1 MISAPMMASNRSIL
15 ARTKAILNVS
25 SPNETYWSRVDTI
38 VNAAA
43 AHGISI
49 LFDTWETGALMP
61 LARANGDSKMRSFG
75 AFLGNRYKNVPNI
88 LWITGNDFQ
97 TWTDPGDNDLMQNLM
112 AGIASADATHLQTT
126 ELNYLASGSLDDLL
140 LVPYTKL
147 AGAYDYYCSY
157 GQTLAQYNNPAPMPV
172 FFEEGFYEYRGGLE
186 IYVRKHGGPR
196 SLALRLANS
205 MGAKTSIRL
214 HQTGKFSQ
222 HHWHRGIRILE
233 YTTESYEVV

>member
-1 MISAPMMASNRSIL
+1 MIKQICSLTLLLVLLGCSNSPSPTSSTLPVAGSSWWQVSSSHGYFANQAGTPVLLVGDSPHSMFVNLNTSDLTTYLSNRESQGINVL
-15 ARTKAILNVS
+15 WVEGLCSDYISNCRNDLTTYDGIKAFNSGTDEGNFDVS

-75 AFLGNRYKNVPNI
+75 AFLGNGYKNVPNI

-112 AGIASADATHLQTT
+112 AGIASADATHLQTM
-126 ELNYLASGSLDDLL
+126 S
-140 LVPYTKL
+140 
-147 AGAYDYYCSY
+147 
-157 GQTLAQYNNPAPMPV
+157 
-172 FFEEGFYEYRGGLE
+172 
-186 IYVRKHGGPR
+186 
-196 SLALRLANS
+196 
-205 MGAKTSIRL
+205 
-214 HQTGKFSQ
+214 
-222 HHWHRGIRILE
+222 
-233 YTTESYEVV
+233 